1 VLMQLFSL
9 FLLLTHHR
17 GVGYFTFLGLSS
29 GAKRV
34 DHLIFLPTLN
44 FFLFDINEIP
54 CCYYFY
60 F

>member
-44 FFLFDINEIP
+44 FFSI
-54 CCYYFY
+54 
-60 F
+60 